1 MDLFLKIL
9 KISAVLLFIFV
20 LVVLCA
26 PSSKGGFILIHFAT
40 TLKAWIAVQLLFL
53 ALALA
58 GQSLVGTVV
67 AVRVRVLPSNQR
79 LFRSLSPA
87 ITPLR
92 C

>member
-53 ALALA
+53 ALTLA
-58 GQSLVGTVV
+58 GQSQVGTAVS
-67 AVRVRVLPSNQR
+67 VRVRFLPNNER
-79 LFRSLSPA
+79 LVRTSPPA
-87 ITPLR
+87 LMPLR